1 MAILARRVFKVALF
15 IGLFYLSLL
24 YVRPYPYEW
33 TESESRAWFAA
44 SSRLGVRDPEDL
56 YYLVWVTIELIA
68 AALAY
73 MAIMKLWRRYRTK

>member
-1 MAILARRVFKVALF
+1 MVCCFE
-15 IGLFYLSLL
+15 
-24 YVRPYPYEW
+24 P
-33 TESESRAWFAA
+33 AWCP
-44 SSRLGVRDPEDL
+44 RPEDL